1 MGCGIPCKIFEYIP
15 MRKVIVSFY
24 KIENDASYDYLI
36 RYPKAILLKEKYGC
50 ELEYAYK
57 IFEFWKEKKDVDIS
71 LEMIKREFYDNTP
84 SAFIDVIEKL

>member
-1 MGCGIPCKIFEYIP
+1 MDQKQLAIDIKQCY
-15 MRKVIVSFY
+15 
-24 KIENDASYDYLI
+24 YDWHS
-36 RYPKAILLKEKYGC
+36 ILLKEKYGC